1 MMQELALELIRQGH
15 QVTVATPSVNIRD
28 KFSISE
34 EDGITVVRVKTGDL
48 KGSHKAVRMW
58 RESRLSK
65 TMLESAQS
73 YFQLFP
79 CDLIVFYSPSI
90 FFGHLVRRLKALW
103 GCPSYLIVRDIF
115 PKWAVDAGLL
125 RKGLLYRY
133 LKRKELEQY
142 AAADIIGVEAPGDLA
157 YFQEVSSGLKCKVEV
172 LYNWLDA
179 RSTPRRAS
187 KWRERLGLAG
197 KIVFF
202 YGGNIGVAQ
211 DIDNLVRLAD
221 GLRDRAYI
229 YFLLMGCGS
238 EVRRLNAAIESKA
251 LQNIGIHP
259 PIPQEDYMQCL
270 SEFDVGLISLDRRL
284 RSNNFTGKLLGYVL
298 CGMPI
303 LASVRPGHDLINLLN
318 RADAGIGCANGEDD
332 RLRASALLLASDP
345 EIRRRM
351 GINARS
357 LGDTIFSVRI
367 IASQILSH
375 YESKID
381 EAPIA
386 RQASIERV
394 TACSPS
400 YARKRTEDEQ

>member
-1 MMQELALELIRQGH
+1 
-15 QVTVATPSVNIRD
+15 
-28 KFSISE
+28 
-34 EDGITVVRVKTGDL
+34 
-48 KGSHKAVRMW
+48 
-58 RESRLSK
+58 
-65 TMLESAQS
+65 
-73 YFQLFP
+73 
-79 CDLIVFYSPSI
+79 
-90 FFGHLVRRLKALW
+90 
-103 GCPSYLIVRDIF
+103 
-115 PKWAVDAGLL
+115 
-125 RKGLLYRY
+125 
-133 LKRKELEQY
+133 
-142 AAADIIGVEAPGDLA
+142 
-157 YFQEVSSGLKCKVEV
+157 
-172 LYNWLDA
+172 
-179 RSTPRRAS
+179 
-187 KWRERLGLAG
+187 
-197 KIVFF
+197 
-202 YGGNIGVAQ
+202 
-211 DIDNLVRLAD
+211 
-221 GLRDRAYI
+221 
-229 YFLLMGCGS
+229 MGCGS